1 MSDTQS
7 QPPGGGRSEASGAP
21 GQRHGTAWTPG
32 RVIAIFVGLA
42 LCIVGLMI
50 VLDVFGDTDLSGTGT
65 SDDEPTMPG
74 PTPTP
79 FPQEVE
85 EEPARMGEA
94 AVDGDFLFVVTAV
107 EDGPAM
113 IGDSDLGTQPQGKFV
128 FVTMT
133 ATNQGDTPSSLPGES
148 QYLLD
153 AQGRKATA
161 DTDAAAYLPKEAQRL
176 FETIEPGETVTGIVV
191 FDIPADATPAG
202 LKLHH
207 TPSSSGV
214 AVALG

>member
-1 MSDTQS
+1 MANTQS
-7 QPPGGGRSEASGAP
+7 QPPVGGYPEGSGAP
-21 GQRHGTAWTPG
+21 GKRHGKASTPG
-32 RVIAIFVGLA
+32 RVIAIFVGLT

-50 VLDVFGDTDLSGTGT
+50 VLDVFGDADVSGTGT

-85 EEPARMGEA
+85 EEPARIGEA

-113 IGDSDLGTQPQGKFV
+113 IGNSAQPQGKFV

-161 DTDAAAYLPKEAQRL
+161 DTAAAAYLPKDAQRL
-176 FETIEPGETVTGIVV
+176 FEMIEPGETVTGIVV
-191 FDIPADATPAG
+191 FDIPADGTPAG
-202 LKLHH
+202 LELHH